1 MTGEGYDTRQKR
13 RVADALRAFGAR
25 AVTADELYEA
35 LKQRGEAVGKTTVY
49 RQLERMA
56 SSGEARKALSLEGQA
71 IYQYVGDASACDRH
85 LHCQCLSCG
94 RLLHVDCAQLD
105 QIKAHLLEAHGF
117 LLDAERTVWVGACE
131 KCREG

>member
-13 RVADALRAFGAR
+13 RVVGALRAFGAR
-25 AVTADELYEA
+25 AVTADELLEA
-35 LKQRGEAVGKTTVY
+35 LKARGEAVGKTTVY

-56 SSGEARKALSLEGQA
+56 SSGEARKALSLEGQT
-71 IYQYVGDASACDRH
+71 IYQYVGDSSGCDRH
-85 LHCQCLSCG
+85 LHCQCLGCG

-117 LLDAERTVWVGACE
+117 SLDVERTVWVGACE